1 MHDFY
6 GLEPRHLGS
15 YEFDRVKV
23 LKGGFE
29 PLLARDVLDDEGRRC
44 LAEPYKYIVRSERE
58 LVEAGERD
66 VPIKPHWDPVLKN
79 NAVERVRLF
88 IVFEI

>member
-29 PLLARDVLDDEGRRC
+29 PLLARDVIDDEGRRC
-44 LAEPYKYIVRSERE
+44 LQEPYRFIVRSEKE
-58 LVEAGERD
+58 LSEAGERD
-66 VPIKPHWDPVLKN
+66 VPIKPYWDPILKESAEERRRFSQ
-79 NAVERVRLF
+79 AV
-88 IVFEI
+88 